1 VLTTVEASRLLAA
14 RCDYPLHIGVTA
26 TGPRLQAAV
35 RSSIAIGTLLTRGIG
50 DTLRVS
56 MTAPAR
62 EEIAVGWHILEALGI
77 RRRGPEVI
85 SCPTCGR
92 CRIDLPSL
100 VDEVSQGLTG
110 IDEPLKIAVMGCV
123 VNGPGEA
130 SEADVGVAGGARF
143 GFIFKGGKKLRK
155 VPESQLAQEL
165 LKEVRS
171 ICAAVRRG

>member
-1 VLTTVEASRLLAA
+1 
-14 RCDYPLHIGVTA
+14 
-26 TGPRLQAAV
+26 
-35 RSSIAIGTLLTRGIG
+35 
-50 DTLRVS
+50 
-56 MTAPAR
+56 
-62 EEIAVGWHILEALGI
+62 
-77 RRRGPEVI
+77 
-85 SCPTCGR
+85 
-92 CRIDLPSL
+92 
-100 VDEVSQGLTG
+100 
-110 IDEPLKIAVMGCV
+110 MGCV